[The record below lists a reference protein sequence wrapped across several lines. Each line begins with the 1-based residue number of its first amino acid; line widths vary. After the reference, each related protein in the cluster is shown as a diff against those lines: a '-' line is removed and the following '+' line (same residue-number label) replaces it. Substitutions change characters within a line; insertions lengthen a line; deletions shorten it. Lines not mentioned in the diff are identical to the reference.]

1 MEGDLWRG
9 VRLLAPLE
17 AAGSG
22 ADERRA
28 RSRATECC
36 WLSAGDPAEAA
47 QIALR
52 CQELLRQP
60 RAGEQVAGSWGSGA
74 GLVLEETR
82 AAMLRLVWPAADKEL
97 QKEVAVVAIRIICY
111 TLWQCCQGA

>member
-1 MEGDLWRG
+1 MRTD
-9 VRLLAPLE
+9 
-17 AAGSG
+17 AGIALTSC
-22 ADERRA
+22 RW
-28 RSRATECC
+28 C
-36 WLSAGDPAEAA
+36 PAEDSDEAA

-82 AAMLRLVWPAADKEL
+82 AAMSRLLKVLRTCLVRRSL
-97 QKEVAVVAIRIICY
+97 TAIPLLDMY
-111 TLWQCCQGA
+111 LS